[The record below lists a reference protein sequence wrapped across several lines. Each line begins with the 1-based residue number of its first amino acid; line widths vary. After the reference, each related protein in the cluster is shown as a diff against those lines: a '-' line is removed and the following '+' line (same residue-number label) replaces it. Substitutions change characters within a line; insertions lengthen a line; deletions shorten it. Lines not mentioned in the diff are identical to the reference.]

1 MSKFVILKE
10 FLLTLEGFSTS
21 IASFLL
27 DGFGSV
33 PFRKFKPLA
42 KCNRLEHVVRLELTP
57 SAWKAGMLATNTI
70 RAFNGAAFTAI
81 VQYLV

>member
-1 MSKFVILKE
+1 MCKFVILKE
-10 FLLTLEGFSTS
+10 FLLTLEVFSTS

-42 KCNRLEHVVRLELTP
+42 KCNRLEHVVGIEPTSL
-57 SAWKAGMLATNTI
+57 AWKAKVLPLNYTCI
-70 RAFNGAAFTAI
+70 NGAAFTAI